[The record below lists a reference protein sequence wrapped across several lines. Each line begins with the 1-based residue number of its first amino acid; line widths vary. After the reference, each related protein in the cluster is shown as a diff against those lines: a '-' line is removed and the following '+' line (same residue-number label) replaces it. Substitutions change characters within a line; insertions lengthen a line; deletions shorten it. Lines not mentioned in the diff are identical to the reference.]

1 MPEMSDGDSR
11 LLDTVRRTTGAYAS
25 FPSVSQVQAAL
36 VTLTETAPKVRVSVI
51 GNSRLR
57 DPLRLVTI
65 GDGPQH
71 ILVIAGSHP
80 NEPVG
85 FHTILA
91 LTRLIADVPELAAGR
106 TWHFVPGWDPDGA
119 RLNQWYSGP
128 LRPGRY
134 YRGFYRPV
142 AHEQPGFAFPLGSG
156 HPPDDE
162 PAAFERPLPETWAVM
177 HVIDRVRPD
186 LVIDL
191 HNGELDAGAWFV
203 VNRRQEG
210 LAGLLRRAVTERG
223 LKVVDATSEYVGWE
237 ADGPGVFLEPKTA
250 PYGETS
256 TQYGATLS
264 QYLTPAVLVV
274 TPEVSLWDTTAPP
287 MTGGPGEALAAVAVE
302 LDASAGILI
311 DCLAAAAPDLRVR
324 TPFEPAAIMP
334 IDQCRRLA
342 ARARDWP
349 GEPTGDD
356 YAGELRTLHSFR
368 LRAAGLLLRTLAA
381 EIAAGNQTPV
391 IRAVTARLEVQFSGW
406 LASFTATLAPRA
418 VPVEDLVHVQ
428 AGAALA
434 AAGHLRGDLRQV
446 VVEDDVVGVQP
457 RALLVL
463 GGFHAPGDDGH
474 AGAPRRLHDPGRQ
487 RVQLVGDEVRAR
499 HHVGGHVAPGQ
510 PLQERLAPQDAGDLA
525 HRVRGLRGLEPVHDE
540 RVERREGVVAGGV
553 PQRGQDG
560 GRERAGIVAGRALDL
575 DLQRDP
581 AAHAVDHL
589 SECRHPFPRAEE
601 PGLRQVRRRQ
611 LPGGPGQAR
620 RALEV
625 EVMQH
630 DQFAAAGELH
640 VKLARVAF
648 LSRRLE
654 RGQGVLRPP
663 GGQVMQAPVGDGNRD
678 KPRRPRPRCHG
689 DMMTDDAPGV
699 TEPRCR
705 VGELA
710 PNRSHPAGRRPGR
723 GWRPGRT

>member
-1 MPEMSDGDSR
+1 MPEMSDDASR
-11 LLDTVRRTTGAYAS
+11 LLDTVLLESVRRTTGAYVS
-25 FPSVSQVQAAL
+25 FPSVSQVQSAL
-36 VTLTETAPKVRVSVI
+36 AGLTETAPKVRVSLI

-57 DPLRLVTI
+57 DPLRMVTI

-85 FHTILA
+85 FHTILVLA
-91 LTRLIADVPELAAGR
+91 RLIADVPELAAGR
-106 TWHFVPGWDPDGA
+106 TWHFLPGWDPDGA
-119 RLNQWYSGP
+119 RLNQWFAGP
-128 LRPGRY
+128 LRPDRY

-142 AHEQPGFAFPLGSG
+142 AHEQPGFAFPLGSA
-156 HPPDDE
+156 HPPGNE

-237 ADGPGVFLEPKTA
+237 ADGPGVFLEPKTS

-274 TPEVSLWDTTAPP
+274 TPEVSLWDTIAPP
-287 MTGGPGEALAAVAVE
+287 VTGGLDEALAAVAGE

-334 IDQCRRLA
+334 IDQCQRLA

-368 LRAAGLLLRTLAA
+368 LRATGLLLRTLAA

-391 IRAVTARLEVQFSGW
+391 IRSVAARLEAQFSDW
-406 LASFTATLAPRA
+406 LASFEATLAPRA
-418 VPVEDLVHVQ
+418 VPVGDLVHAQ

-434 AAGHLRGDLRQV
+434 AAAHLRRDLRQV
-446 VVEDDVVGVQP
+446 VVEDDVVGVQS
-457 RALLVL
+457 RALLVR

-474 AGAPRRLHDPGRQ
+474 APAPRRLHDPGRQ
-487 RVQLVGDEVRAR
+487 RGQLVGDEVRAR
-499 HHVGGHVAPGQ
+499 HDVGGQVAPGQ
-510 PLQERLAPQDAGDLA
+510 PLQERLILQETGDLA
-525 HRVRGLRGLEPVHDE
+525 HRIRRLRGLELVHDE
-540 RVERREGVVAGGV
+540 RVERREGVVPAGV
-553 PQRGQDG
+553 LQRGQDG
-560 GRERAGIVAGRALDL
+560 DREPARVVAGRALDL

-589 SECRHPFPRAEE
+589 GECRHPLRGAEE

-611 LPGGPGQAR
+611 FPGGPGQAR
-620 RALEV
+620 RTLEV

-630 DQFAAAGELH
+630 DQLAAAGELH
-640 VKLARVAF
+640 VKLAGVAF
-648 LSRRLE
+648 LGRRLE

-663 GGQVMQAPVGDGNRD
+663 GGQVMQAPVGNGNRNQ
-678 KPRRPRPRCHG
+678 PRWPRPRSHE
-689 DMMTDDAPGV
+689 DMMTDEAAGTRV
-699 TEPRCR
+699 RRKYGIPR
-705 VGELA
+705 G
-710 PNRSHPAGRRPGR
+710 
-723 GWRPGRT
+723 

>member
-1 MPEMSDGDSR
+1 MPEMSDDASR
-11 LLDTVRRTTGAYAS
+11 PLDAVLLENVRRTTGAYVS
-25 FPSVSQVQAAL
+25 FPSVSQVQSAL
-36 VTLTETAPKVRVSVI
+36 AGLTETVPKVRVSLI

-57 DPLRLVTI
+57 DPLRMVTI

-85 FHTILA
+85 FHTILVLA
-91 LTRLIADVPELAAGR
+91 RLIADVPELAAGR
-106 TWHFVPGWDPDGA
+106 TWHFLPGWDPDGA
-119 RLNQWYSGP
+119 RLNQWYAGP
-128 LRPGRY
+128 LRPDRY

-142 AHEQPGFAFPLGSG
+142 AHEQPGFAFPLSSG
-156 HPPDDE
+156 HPPGTE
-162 PAAFERPLPETWAVM
+162 TAAPAAPAAPAGFERPLPETWAVM
-177 HVIDRVRPD
+177 HVLDRVRPD

-237 ADGPGVFLEPKTA
+237 ADGPGVFLEPNIS

-287 MTGGPGEALAAVAVE
+287 ARGGPGEALAAVAGE

-311 DCLAAAAPDLRVR
+311 DCLAAAAPDFRVR

-391 IRAVTARLEVQFSGW
+391 IRAVTARLEAQFSDW
-406 LASFTATLAPRA
+406 LASFAATLTPRA
-418 VPVEDLVHVQ
+418 VPVEDLVHAQ

-434 AAGHLRGDLRQV
+434 AAAHLRRDLRQAV
-446 VVEDDVVGVQP
+446 LTED
-457 RALLVL
+457 
-463 GGFHAPGDDGH
+463 
-474 AGAPRRLHDPGRQ
+474 
-487 RVQLVGDEVRAR
+487 
-499 HHVGGHVAPGQ
+499 
-510 PLQERLAPQDAGDLA
+510 
-525 HRVRGLRGLEPVHDE
+525 
-540 RVERREGVVAGGV
+540 
-553 PQRGQDG
+553 
-560 GRERAGIVAGRALDL
+560 
-575 DLQRDP
+575 
-581 AAHAVDHL
+581 
-589 SECRHPFPRAEE
+589 S
-601 PGLRQVRRRQ
+601 
-611 LPGGPGQAR
+611 
-620 RALEV
+620 
-625 EVMQH
+625 
-630 DQFAAAGELH
+630 
-640 VKLARVAF
+640 
-648 LSRRLE
+648 
-654 RGQGVLRPP
+654 
-663 GGQVMQAPVGDGNRD
+663 
-678 KPRRPRPRCHG
+678 
-689 DMMTDDAPGV
+689 
-699 TEPRCR
+699 
-705 VGELA
+705 
-710 PNRSHPAGRRPGR
+710 GRR
-723 GWRPGRT
+723 